1 MEVSDVAVIGQVRTG
16 NSDAFRTLVERHSR
30 AIFRVAY
37 RMTRNEQDAD
47 DIVQETFLRAY
58 RQIDHFE
65 ERSSFST
72 WLHRVAVNCALD
84 SIRARKRRD
93 AHPSWNEEEDPM
105 DSIPSSEPAQ
115 DRLLM
120 SAEVKARV
128 SKALEDLSSNERT
141 AFVLRHFEGMPID
154 EIGRT
159 LGTQVNATKNTIF
172 SAVKKIRTALE
183 PLVRSTP

>member
-1 MEVSDVAVIGQVRTG
+1 MEVSDVAVVGQVRTG
-16 NSDAFRTLVERHSR
+16 NSDAFRTLVDRHSR
-30 AIFRVAY
+30 AIFRLAY

-72 WLHRVAVNCALD
+72 WLHRVAMNCALD
-84 SIRARKRRD
+84 SIRSRKRRD
-93 AHPSWNEEEDPM
+93 HQSSWNEEEDPM

-128 SKALEDLSSNERT
+128 SRALEQLTGNERT
-141 AFVLRHFEGMPID
+141 AFVLRHFEGMSID
-154 EIGRT
+154 EIGQT
-159 LGTQVNATKNTIF
+159 LGTQINATKNTIF
-172 SAVKKIRTALE
+172 RAVKKIRVALE